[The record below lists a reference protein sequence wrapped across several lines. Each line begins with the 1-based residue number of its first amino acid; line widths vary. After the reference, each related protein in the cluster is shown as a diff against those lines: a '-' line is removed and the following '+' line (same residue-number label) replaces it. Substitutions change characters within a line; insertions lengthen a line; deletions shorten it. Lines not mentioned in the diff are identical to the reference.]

1 MRMSQTHLIGVVVI
15 YTTSDRE
22 GDLLSGPGPL
32 YHRGYGAIWR
42 GAVLTWAD

>member
-1 MRMSQTHLIGVVVI
+1 MRMSQTHLIGVDVMNTPV
-15 YTTSDRE
+15 DRE

-42 GAVLTWAD
+42 GAVLAWAD